1 MLAYMFVD
9 VYIFRKV
16 DPQCEKP
23 TQRKLPT
30 TRCKLTHTLLE
41 TGSHG
46 VSSHTHAAHTQTRV
60 LTWENLQDISTRQ
73 GQINSN
79 KLMQNEKTWRTVGCT
94 GCCVRDITAVWQ
106 HEVNAMWHEATW
118 IQKDRTASQT
128 TPKGPWSE
136 ASRRLWVTADGQ
148 RRSLSL
154 MLTCLSC
161 GGGCHL
167 SVSRCSWSTDQR
179 GIWGP
184 CRSVLHHSCCRR
196 CSAGGCWFAWV
207 LAGRCGRCCRLR
219 R

>member
-1 MLAYMFVD
+1 MFTFLEKSTHSVKNPRRESYQQQD
-9 VYIFRKV
+9 VNWHTPCWRQEV
-16 DPQCEKP
+16 MAC
-23 TQRKLPT
+23 LH
-30 TRCKLTHTLLE
+30 TH
-41 TGSHG
+41 
-46 VSSHTHAAHTQTRV
+46 SHTHKHVYSHGKTYRTSVHVRV
-60 LTWENLQDISTRQ
+60 KLIPTNLCRMK
-73 GQINSN
+73 
-79 KLMQNEKTWRTVGCT
+79 KLEELLVVGCT

-106 HEVNAMWHEATW
+106 REVNAVWQEATW

-136 ASRRLWVTADGQ
+136 ASRRLWLTADGQ

-196 CSAGGCWFAWV
+196 GRRRCSAGGCWFAWV